1 MVRGAIAA
9 VTDSE
14 RLADAVL
21 AGLWLS
27 VTVTAR
33 ENVPVAV
40 GVPAMT
46 PLPPR
51 VSPAGSPVTDQ
62 V

>member
-1 MVRGAIAA
+1 MVRGAMAA
-9 VTDSE
+9 VTESG
-14 RLADAVL
+14 RLTDAVL

-33 ENVPVAV
+33 EKLPVAV
-40 GVPAMT
+40 GVPEMT
-46 PLPPR
+46 PLLPR
-51 VSPAGSPVTDQ
+51 MSPAGNPETDQ